1 MGVSKQEYW
10 EWVASVFSDTN
21 NDLILN
27 AETFKREKNQLYFLL
42 KLVKIIQDSDG
53 IQFFSIR
60 CNKNF

>member
-53 IQFFSIR
+53 I
-60 CNKNF
+60 